1 MSFLKYRVLDEQ
13 SLAWPSLPGFF
24 VFPGLWTE
32 ALSDELKD
40 SHMGLQDGA
49 DPYLRVCIC
58 GRSTMVRAPAF
69 QAGDAGSIPVS
80 RSINSPKSGIFICR
94 EGFCLAAFQPHQI
107 KAMIHP
113 GQLVDVVLKADQ
125 PTGKLTRGVVKQ
137 ILTNSKTH
145 PRGIKVMLT
154 DRQVG
159 RVQRIVPD
167 EEARPVP
174 SND

>member
-1 MSFLKYRVLDEQ
+1 
-13 SLAWPSLPGFF
+13 
-24 VFPGLWTE
+24 
-32 ALSDELKD
+32 
-40 SHMGLQDGA
+40 
-49 DPYLRVCIC
+49 
-58 GRSTMVRAPAF
+58 
-69 QAGDAGSIPVS
+69 
-80 RSINSPKSGIFICR
+80 
-94 EGFCLAAFQPHQI
+94 
-107 KAMIHP
+107 MIHP